1 MPTVIQHGVT
11 SISAVVPLEM
21 RDELERR
28 AQEADRSLSGEIRR
42 CLRIALN
49 KDPREGEADR

>member
-1 MPTVIQHGVT
+1 VIQHGVT

-42 CLRIALN
+42 CLRIAL
-49 KDPREGEADR
+49 DEDRRERDEDR